1 MFTDLFTRLWDVR
14 QKMEADHPESDAP
27 ETAPKQSDAGPS
39 QMSTSSAAIRDS
51 TLSVSRFNRW
61 LLSEIKRQ
69 TGDTVRDDMEHLRSQ
84 RRAANEHHQ
93 QWGAS
98 LGAASRAQMARDKQ
112 QYELLRR
119 SNWQKGAQVR
129 DDVEAQ
135 KSESL
140 RLRAEWMEHGRRLA
154 EKNQEQRGKVRE
166 ATGDGCKRL
175 TDLVAQCK
183 LEEAEYEAELA
194 HRRGEILRENQ
205 EEVKKVR
212 SETADAVIDAAK
224 QFALEQRRN
233 QAKATKTDLSRWGAE
248 RSANT
253 AFHLKTARTNRAD
266 AKATREHAKR
276 MREKLQQERL
286 QQAQAQRL
294 AQKER
299 ITSKKANLE
308 QIGGGLKMVTS
319 PSTGV
324 PCRRRQSLPLS
335 SLTRALAVRRITTRC
350 TVPSSYLPPR
360 PICGRRAST
369 ATSSHERHFSFCL
382 ILSDCE
388 SKTEKMRV
396 LMEDW
401 HGMCTLSQRP
411 GALEGQHRERRQQPR
426 QNTARVQRQRGR
438 LAVPQMHC
446 ERAALDAAPHAL
458 LPRQVLGAS
467 VRRHILPVNRVE
479 DLGWEEKHTGTTR

>member
-1 MFTDLFTRLWDVR
+1 MRTSLDKHCALAASATAFQRAHELALGQQRARRGAGAALAGARRLARLRLRVR
-14 QKMEADHPESDAP
+14 TVTEPKFERKQYTLNHSLPPPRCDAPLLVPGWLCVDEFFPHSCGSQKQKMDDRPESDAA

-39 QMSTSSAAIRDS
+39 QMSTSSVAIRDS

-135 KSESL
+135 KSEAL

-276 MREKLQQERL
+276 LREKLQQERL
-286 QQAQAQRL
+286 QQAQLQRL

-319 PSTGV
+319 PST
-324 PCRRRQSLPLS
+324 S
-335 SLTRALAVRRITTRC
+335 
-350 TVPSSYLPPR
+350 R
-360 PICGRRAST
+360 P
-369 ATSSHERHFSFCL
+369 
-382 ILSDCE
+382 
-388 SKTEKMRV
+388 
-396 LMEDW
+396 
-401 HGMCTLSQRP
+401 
-411 GALEGQHRERRQQPR
+411 QPECPN
-426 QNTARVQRQRGR
+426 Q
-438 LAVPQMHC
+438 P
-446 ERAALDAAPHAL
+446 
-458 LPRQVLGAS
+458 
-467 VRRHILPVNRVE
+467 
-479 DLGWEEKHTGTTR
+479 